1 MKNSG
6 ILGLVILFAVSCSD
20 NKYNVEIRGNVTD
33 APPKNT
39 TVYIED
45 MNTAKPRITDSA
57 VIKSGGKFKLRLKTK
72 GPGFYHLGI
81 GHKNI
86 LLLVEPHDKID
97 VTTAVSA
104 PADDYRISG
113 SENSEL
119 IRILNRRI
127 RRTISRLD
135 SLLKIYEALLLNNRE
150 ERIRIGKEWEKTL
163 DEQRK
168 YSADFIREH
177 ISQPVIYY
185 ALYQKINENN
195 PVFDPVGDIEIYKTV
210 ASAFGTKYPESIY
223 TRSLAKR
230 IEDSENIISNIKWQ
244 EIIAK
249 HKSDLPPIELPDKTG
264 RPVSLHS
271 FKGKYILLEFSVLT
285 AEGSAAYI
293 KQLQKTY
300 EKYKNKG
307 LTIYQV
313 CLDNSRLIWEDAQ
326 KVLNIQWTCVWD
338 ENAMKSV
345 NAGIWNIKHIPANY
359 LIDKEFNIVGK
370 NLFGN
375 TLEERLNHVIK

>member
-6 ILGLVILFAVSCSD
+6 ILGLVILFALSCSH
-20 NKYNVEIRGNVTD
+20 NKYNVEIRGNITD

-45 MNTAKPRITDSA
+45 MNTANPRITDSA

-86 LLLVEPHDKID
+86 LLLAEPHDKIN
-97 VTTAVSA
+97 VTTAVAA

-135 SLLKIYEALLLNNRE
+135 SLLKIYEALPLNNKE

-163 DEQRK
+163 NEQRK
-168 YSADFIREH
+168 YSTDFIREH
-177 ISQPVIYY
+177 ISKPVAYY

-195 PVFDPVGDIEIYKTV
+195 PVFDPVEDIEIYKTV
-210 ASAFGTKYPESIY
+210 ASAFATKYPESIY

-264 RPVSLHS
+264 RTVSLHS

-326 KVLNIQWTCVWD
+326 KALNIQWTCVWD

-345 NAGIWNIKHIPANY
+345 NAGIWNIKNIPANY